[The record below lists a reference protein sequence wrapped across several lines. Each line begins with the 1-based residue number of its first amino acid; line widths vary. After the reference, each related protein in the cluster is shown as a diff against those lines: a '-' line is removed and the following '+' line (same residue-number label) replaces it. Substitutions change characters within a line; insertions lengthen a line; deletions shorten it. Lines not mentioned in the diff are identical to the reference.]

1 MITAIK
7 DDLKTIIFTGWHHT
21 LIPDQYLVDAFF
33 RPEADVIDALEA
45 SIGEAQGELA
55 EAVDAAQEVAAY
67 EPEEDETVSAPVIK
81 KALKALID
89 DLIGTTGT
97 SAEKER
103 KALEA
108 QQDAIIAIEKRIKDG
123 KSKMKALTDEL
134 EHKLE
139 LKRVGGDDF
148 TAETKELMVQVDAQL
163 AVLDENKKSEKRK
176 VTVLNK
182 DRKALQAR
190 LDKVDAT
197 LAGIGGVL
205 TEEEAKTLVLKKL
218 YDVASR
224 ELNRYLSAEERVATQ
239 AAENLWK
246 KYALS
251 GKWLEEQRVVAL
263 GALNDF
269 LSGLGYSM

>member
-1 MITAIK
+1 
-7 DDLKTIIFTGWHHT
+7 
-21 LIPDQYLVDAFF
+21 
-33 RPEADVIDALEA
+33 
-45 SIGEAQGELA
+45 
-55 EAVDAAQEVAAY
+55 
-67 EPEEDETVSAPVIK
+67 
-81 KALKALID
+81 
-89 DLIGTTGT
+89 
-97 SAEKER
+97 
-103 KALEA
+103 
-108 QQDAIIAIEKRIKDG
+108 
-123 KSKMKALTDEL
+123 MKALTDEL

-246 KYALS
+246 KVCPVR
-251 GKWLEEQRVVAL
+251 QVA
-263 GALNDF
+263 
-269 LSGLGYSM
+269 